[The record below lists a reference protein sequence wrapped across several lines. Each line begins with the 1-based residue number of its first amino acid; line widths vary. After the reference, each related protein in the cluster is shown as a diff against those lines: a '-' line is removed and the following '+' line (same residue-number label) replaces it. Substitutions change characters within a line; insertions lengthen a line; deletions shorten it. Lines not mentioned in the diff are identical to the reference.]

1 MGAIC
6 YKGAKMTYINEE
18 SGKEVKVLEITPDNY
33 VRFKMN
39 GIEIFVAKKRFD
51 KVYKPKGEK

>member
-1 MGAIC
+1 
-6 YKGAKMTYINEE
+6 MTYINEE
-18 SGKEVKVLEITPDNY
+18 SGKEVKVIEITPDNY

-51 KVYKPKGEK
+51 KVYKPKKEK